1 MWCLWS
7 DIFSEWVRSCGVWQ
21 LAYIWVWYYDVLFL
35 QLCYRNFWN
44 KKNLTYQKWKILFHR
59 TESVLLFY
67 FHCGKSRDLFSVSF
81 SWPGFTTTLPC
92 ATPLL
97 AGFTTTLPC
106 AIPLLVANCSCH
118 CMKVGCTSG
127 LWWPCIVFKSQ
138 NNWKYIFVHI
148 FSLRTDQ
155 GNEHCQT
162 TTSHRWWS
170 SFHHLCVIR
179 L

>member
-1 MWCLWS
+1 MENLVPS
-7 DIFSEWVRSCGVWQ
+7 HRVRP
-21 LAYIWVWYYDVLFL
+21 
-35 QLCYRNFWN
+35 
-44 KKNLTYQKWKILFHR
+44 
-59 TESVLLFY
+59 SVLLPLWKVAGFVLGQFFLARLY
-67 FHCGKSRDLFSVSF
+67 HYPALCHTSASRLYHYPALHHTSVS
-81 SWPGFTTTLPC
+81 WP
-92 ATPLL
+92 
-97 AGFTTTLPC
+97 GFTTTLPC